1 MKIKSH
7 KLRTFFLKN
16 KNKSLS
22 LLMWGGLFFILGCAM
37 VLAYLGGYDQKEEAS
52 QAEKVHEVKQ
62 SSSTSNS
69 SKKSELPR
77 AKEKEKSVV
86 QPKVETSEPPVAQSN
101 CEFPQEPQSY
111 IGKYG
116 YTAQYGSYMGYS
128 GVSQDEAYQ
137 RAKQAFDD
145 AERARIEQE
154 EQANRQAAEKLKESI
169 LQQDPNA
176 VVNIIQ

>member
-52 QAEKVHEVKQ
+52 QTEKVHEVKQ

-116 YTAQYGSYMGYS
+116 SYMGYS